1 MQNNTA
7 LYVTLR
13 ISVANMQQGAALFN
27 NVASAVNA
35 TLGDDLED
43 AEVYSLHVVNEEN
56 ESLY

>member
-1 MQNNTA
+1 MQNNNA

-13 ISVANMQQGAALFN
+13 VSVANMQVGETLFN
-27 NVASAVNA
+27 SIASVVNE

-43 AEVYSLHVVNEEN
+43 AEVYSLHIVNEEN